1 MPSDVTLRFAP
12 IDLDRCVGWAICE
25 PTPLA
30 SISALPKILF
40 FVKGCSRSVDINVY
54 GVYRL
59 IMTRKELDAQLNQD
73 GWTLRGSKG
82 SHHVFV
88 HASKAGHLT
97 VPHPKKD
104 LGTGLVQKILKQAG
118 LK

>member
-1 MPSDVTLRFAP
+1 MYDVYISQMTSK
-12 IDLDRCVGWAICE
+12 DLI
-25 PTPLA
+25 
-30 SISALPKILF
+30 
-40 FVKGCSRSVDINVY
+40 
-54 GVYRL
+54 
-59 IMTRKELDAQLNQD
+59 QLLKQD
-73 GWTLRGSKG
+73 GWMLRGSKG

-88 HASKAGHLT
+88 HPTKTGHLT